1 MAASGISDAAVCHL
15 PGGVAV
21 DSRDTR
27 ANQFAG
33 DSVGCADFNSL
44 PLLSLRGEDRDY
56 YTSLPTLNVQSVFHG
71 NVNNVVISGA
81 AVFRFLELSSF

>member
-33 DSVGCADFNSL
+33 DSGGSADFNSL
-44 PLLSLRGEDRDY
+44 PLLRLRGEVGDY
-56 YTSLPTLNVQSVFHG
+56 YTSSLALNVRSVFHG
-71 NVNNVVISGA
+71 NVNNVVIGGA
-81 AVFRFLELSSF
+81 AVFRF